1 MPKKSTPLKIVI
13 AGDSL
18 STAFGLPARSLAFPQ
33 ILRSRLGE
41 TARVTSLSRPDRMV
55 GYTLDRIDRIIAVQ
69 PDVVILWHGGRE
81 ATFTHTFPLA
91 QLAIDLT
98 KKHPWTLGGT
108 LRRLKQA
115 LYFVLRAVTMSSF
128 RDRVPAL
135 LRIRPGMTAS
145 HFFDQY
151 QHVVTQLTE
160 KTGAQIFVI
169 LTYVLGTNQFPYSRS
184 RLAENN
190 DFLRGLDDG
199 GRRIIIIDGGAELR
213 LSAQNFL
220 SDRCHFAQEG
230 HAMMAALIEKHLRMH
245 GSLQSA

>member
-1 MPKKSTPLKIVI
+1 MSKKSTPLKIVV

-41 TARVTSLSRPDRMV
+41 TARVTALARQDQMV
-55 GYTLDRIDRIIAVQ
+55 GYTLERIDRIIAAQ

-81 ATFTHTFPLA
+81 ATFTHTFPLG
-91 QLAIDLT
+91 QLATDLT
-98 KKHPWTLGGT
+98 KNHPWTVGGA

-115 LYFVLRAVTMSSF
+115 LYFVLRAVTMSPLG
-128 RDRVPAL
+128 DRVPAL

-151 QHVVTQLTE
+151 RHVLTHLTE
-160 KTGAQIFVI
+160 KTDAQIFII
-169 LTYVLGTNQFPYSRS
+169 LTYVFGTNQFPYSRS

-199 GRRIIIIDGGAELR
+199 GRRIVIIDGGEELR
-213 LSAQNFL
+213 LAPENFTNDL
-220 SDRCHFAQEG
+220 AHFAPAG
-230 HAMMAALIEKHLRMH
+230 HAMMAALVEKHLRFH